1 MGGVKSEVVCDA
13 CPRQCRLAEGA
24 IGFCRSNAVGTDIA
38 NGWLPFLMKGENDER
53 RESDA

>member
-1 MGGVKSEVVCDA
+1 MGVEA
-13 CPRQCRLAEGA
+13 RFR
-24 IGFCRSNAVGTDIA
+24 RSNAVGMDIA